1 MIRLETQNFWQEYCA
16 VLQAEE
22 QGNCASCYGWGNHGY
37 DDENNE
43 MVCYACCGTG
53 MHYPFVRGA

>member
-1 MIRLETQNFWQEYCA
+1 MIMHNCDNCGA
-16 VLQAEE
+16 SEE

-43 MVCYACCGTG
+43 IVCYACFGTG
-53 MHYPFVRGA
+53 KYST